1 MIGCRGVGRV
11 FVFFLAF
18 LLSFVFVFCFV
29 LFCFVLGVL
38 VAADRPWCQ
47 GIIGSC
53 VSYSKLQALATSAT
67 SRRRTC
73 CRRVHGGARIIS
85 RATCVFLLRRLNTC
99 CLLTYEQP
107 WGLLPYSKNRHAKL
121 ITSRL
126 KRYHKRYHRPDSYH
140 TLQLSFSE
148 CY

>member
-1 MIGCRGVGRV
+1 MVVAVLGVCS
-11 FVFFLAF
+11 FSFLRSCF
-18 LLSFVFVFCFV
+18 LSFLFFV
-29 LFCFVLGVL
+29 LFCSVLFWVFWLLRTALG
-38 VAADRPWCQ
+38 AK
-47 GIIGSC
+47 
-53 VSYSKLQALATSAT
+53 VSSGAVCLKLQALATSAT
-67 SRRRTC
+67 SRRRIC
-73 CRRVHGGARIIS
+73 CRRIHGGARIIS